1 MHIVLVAPEIPQ
13 NTGNVAR
20 LCAATN
26 TPLHLVRPLG
36 FVLHDRH
43 LKRAGLDYWQHV
55 DLRVHDSLDA
65 LFGAVPP
72 SHCYFV
78 STKGQRVYTQCIFST
93 EDVLVFGSEGAGLP
107 AALLQ
112 QYPERTITIPMSG
125 PVRSL
130 NLATAASIVLFE
142 AIRQTSA

>member
-20 LCAATN
+20 LCAATRS
-26 TPLHLVRPLG
+26 PLHLVRPLG

-43 LKRAGLDYWQHV
+43 LKRAGLDYWEHV
-55 DLRVHDSLDA
+55 DLRVHDSLEEFFTELPA
-65 LFGAVPP
+65 NRC
-72 SHCYFV
+72 HFV
-78 STKGQRVYTQCIFST
+78 STKGRRIYTQCAFST
-93 EDVLVFGSEGAGLP
+93 DDVLVFGSEGAGLP
-107 AALLQ
+107 TTLLQ
-112 QYPERTITIPMSG
+112 QYPDRTISIPMSG

-130 NLATAASIVLFE
+130 NLATAAGIVLFE